1 MVAALLSTVVAIGGL
16 TGCGGGGSSSTIQTN
31 DKGEI
36 TELVEAV
43 QPESGEYDPAGA
55 AAYEYFSV
63 QTECYEGLYHTMK
76 MVRFSRQLQIIG
88 MLTMKQRSILLYP

>member
-1 MVAALLSTVVAIGGL
+1 MKKTRKMVAALLSTVVAIGGL

-43 QPESGEYDPAGA
+43 QPERR
-55 AAYEYFSV
+55 V
-63 QTECYEGLYHTMK
+63 
-76 MVRFSRQLQIIG
+76 
-88 MLTMKQRSILLYP
+88 